1 MARFKSSTQPMTG
14 LLPPRNN
21 ESHLQV
27 QGCQLALV
35 TRVPSI
41 LLYGPRRLAPL
52 NLSQL
57 SQPHVR
63 VQGVA
68 LHVGLEG
75 GGIRMWTE
83 YLLYQEAIFW
93 LLGQSVLWGNVILPI
108 CLQRSTETSRKATEM
123 PSGLTVPLSSQPTFY
138 Q

>member
-83 YLLYQEAIFW
+83 YLLY
-93 LLGQSVLWGNVILPI
+93 
-108 CLQRSTETSRKATEM
+108 
-123 PSGLTVPLSSQPTFY
+123 
-138 Q
+138 